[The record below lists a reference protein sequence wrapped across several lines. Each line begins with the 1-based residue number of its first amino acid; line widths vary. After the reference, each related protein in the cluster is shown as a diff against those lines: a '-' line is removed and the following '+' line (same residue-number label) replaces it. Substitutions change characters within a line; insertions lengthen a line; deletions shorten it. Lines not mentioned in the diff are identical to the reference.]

1 MITGTLTT
9 VIVGIICIT
18 LGIINMKGN
27 ISSIHSYHRERVSEE
42 DIRPFG
48 RLVGLGT
55 IIIGVGCILM
65 GIATLLSTLLEA
77 VFLLIIGSAIMI
89 ASIFVGIALSF
100 YAMKKYNG
108 GIF

>member
-100 YAMKKYNG
+100 YAMKQYNG